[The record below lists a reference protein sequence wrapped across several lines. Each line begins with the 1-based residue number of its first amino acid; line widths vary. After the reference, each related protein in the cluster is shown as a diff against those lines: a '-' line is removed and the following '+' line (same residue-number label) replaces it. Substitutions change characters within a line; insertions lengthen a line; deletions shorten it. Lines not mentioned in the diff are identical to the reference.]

1 MKINDTIIAQQL
13 QNPLGTSGGIT
24 RVTPSVSANLPQTA
38 SVTVD
43 ISSIGYN
50 LSRLDKSISAAITP
64 QFSTTLVDYTNN
76 IKLTRD
82 KTVDAILGG
91 GNFWWNT
98 GAGADGTNPSASAD
112 HTLTY
117 SFLSGNAGLNAKD
130 AFGFQAFSSE
140 QQDVARSAFDY
151 ISSFAN
157 ITFTEVSS
165 GAGQINLGSNFQSGA
180 SGGYAY
186 YPNSGVEDGN
196 VLIANDQPSFSDAAS
211 WDKGGY
217 EWTTLIHEIGH
228 ALGLKHP
235 GKYNAGG
242 GVTPG
247 PYLPKSKDN
256 LTNTI
261 MSYREDSKYMHLVE
275 SNGSGGLSST
285 RINPDSFQIFDVAAL
300 QYLYGTA
307 STATANTY
315 SFNDDE
321 VFSRTIYDTNAG
333 SKIDLTGMT
342 QQNVVDL
349 RGGYRSSIGLR
360 DPYADTGMTKEQ
372 YLAATSNGVKLS
384 KILGKPTYSG
394 QNNLGIA
401 KGSQIRTVIGGSGND
416 SIVTGSEIGGAAQL
430 DGGQGDDKFYV
441 ASGDAVI
448 ADTSGSNDSVFVKKK
463 RGTVWAISADYS
475 TLTQT
480 DKAGNVLSTVSLSG
494 VENVGYWNGKKL
506 KAVGKPLYS
515 SIQQQNGIANYAKN
529 LTQES
534 VQKLSVTA

>member
-13 QNPLGTSGGIT
+13 QNPFGSSGGIT
-24 RVTPSVSANLPQTA
+24 RVTPSVSASLPQTS

-43 ISSIGYN
+43 ISTIGYN

-64 QFSTTLVDYTNN
+64 QFSTKLVDYTNN

-82 KTVDAILGG
+82 KTIDSILGG

-98 GAGADGTNPSASAD
+98 GIGADGTNPSASAD

-117 SFLSGNAGLNAKD
+117 SFLSGTAGLSDKD
-130 AFGFQAFSSE
+130 ALGFQAFSSQ
-140 QQDVARSAFDY
+140 QQDAARSAFDY

-157 ITFTEVSS
+157 ITFTEVSG
-165 GAGQINLGSNFQSGA
+165 GAGQLNLGSNFQGGA

-186 YPNSGVEDGN
+186 YPNSGAEDGN
-196 VLIANDQPSFSDAAS
+196 VLIANDQASFNDAAS

-242 GVTPG
+242 GATPG

-261 MSYREDSKYMHLVE
+261 MSYREDSKFMHLVE
-275 SNGSGGLSST
+275 NNGAGGLSSS
-285 RINPDSFQIFDVAAL
+285 RINPDSFQIFDIAAL
-300 QYLYGTA
+300 QYLYGA
-307 STATANTY
+307 AATATANTY
-315 SFNDDE
+315 TFSDDE
-321 VFSRTIYDTNAG
+321 VFSRTLYDTNAG

-342 QQNVVDL
+342 QANVVDL
-349 RGGYRSSIGLR
+349 RGGFRSSIGMR
-360 DPYADTGMTKEQ
+360 DPYADTGMSKEQ

-416 SIVTGSEIGGAAQL
+416 SIVTGSEIGGTAQL
-430 DGGQGDDKFYV
+430 DGGQGDDSFYI

-448 ADTSGSNDSVFVKKK
+448 NDAGGGNDSVFVKKK
-463 RGTVWAISADYS
+463 SGTVWAISADQS

-480 DKAGNVLSTVSLSG
+480 DKAGNVLSTVNITG
-494 VENVGYWNGKKL
+494 VEHVGFWNGKKL
-506 KAVGKPLYS
+506 KSVGKPLYS
-515 SIQQQNGIANYAKN
+515 PVQQQNGIANYAKN
-529 LTQES
+529 TAQES
-534 VQKLSVTA
+534 VAKLNVTA